1 MKTAGA
7 LTVVVKHIEINSNN
21 THIQKIFRVHFR
33 IER

>member
-21 THIQKIFRVHFR
+21 THIAKDISVHFR